1 MCMMSLMR
9 TTRAHCSSH
18 RGPLFSHYSFSA
30 LVGIILSLGLVM
42 PLSGCGDIAT
52 QGNNGSSSA
61 SSPANNDAAPAND
74 GTVPNDNG
82 SADDGS
88 SPADSPDQGAN
99 EPPAAGAAFPGSP
112 RAEHIGQ
119 LSKQES
125 ADALTALNVPF
136 PTGDIHALLAALP
149 ESPRRGGAER
159 YQRKNFGPS
168 WADVDRNGCDTRNDI
183 LHRDLT
189 DITTKPPQ
197 GCVVLTG
204 EVHDPYTGNTI
215 DFHRGK
221 KTSQA
226 VQIDHVVALSNA
238 WASGAYALPYAARTA
253 LANDPLNLLAV
264 DGPTNNAKSDKDAAE
279 WMPPNTA
286 YRCGYAD
293 RQVRVKSK
301 YHLRV
306 TRQEKEALTAVLNQC
321 AV

>member
-1 MCMMSLMR
+1 M
-9 TTRAHCSSH
+9 
-18 RGPLFSHYSFSA
+18 
-30 LVGIILSLGLVM
+30 GIVLSLSLLISLAGF
-42 PLSGCGDIAT
+42 GDIAT
-52 QGNNGSSSA
+52 QSTNGSGSA
-61 SSPANNDAAPAND
+61 NSPANNDAAPAD
-74 GTVPNDNG
+74 GD
-82 SADDGS
+82 S
-88 SPADSPDQGAN
+88 SPADSPDHGSH
-99 EPPAAGAAFPGSP
+99 EPPTAEAVFPGSP
-112 RAEHIGQ
+112 HAEHIGQ

-159 YQRKNFGPS
+159 YERKNFGPS

-189 DITTKPPQ
+189 NITTKPPQ
-197 GCVVLTG
+197 RCVVLTG
-204 EVHDPYTGNTI
+204 ELHDPYTGTTI
-215 DFHRGK
+215 NFHRGK

-226 VQIDHVVALSNA
+226 IQIDHVVALSNA
-238 WASGAYALPYAARTA
+238 WSSGAYALPYAARTA

-279 WMPPNTA
+279 WMPPNTD
-286 YRCGYAD
+286 YQCGYAD

-306 TRQEKEALTAVLNQC
+306 TRQEKEALTAVLSQC
-321 AV
+321 PA